1 MEGSTAT
8 AAAAASGGG
17 GATHTSGT
25 ANPISAGGGLLHEGH
40 HRVRRRPPP
49 PPRRDLTDL
58 KLAVFE
64 ALSHNRSK
72 CSNRR
77 PPICRL
83 WALYRKAL
91 RLFLIGELTKPELDA
106 VVLYTLGD
114 ENGMCVFV
122 FHVSGA
128 TGRFRSQDALR

>member
-8 AAAAASGGG
+8 AAAAASGGGG

-49 PPRRDLTDL
+49 PPPRRDLTDL

-72 CSNRR
+72 CSTRR

-106 VVLYTLGD
+106 VVLYTLGE
-114 ENGMCVFV
+114 ENGMCVCV
-122 FHVSGA
+122 CV
-128 TGRFRSQDALR
+128 